1 MGGVHISDK
10 SPSIGQGPGVVKNT
24 LNTPRISI
32 SYSSHEFFNT
42 HAVATLGDPVEDLF
56 LYILKTRIIFKRGEQ
71 GAHEQVG
78 HILLSCCSGPAVID
92 FNNDSSNG
100 ITLSSF
106 LRAKRF
112 SKYFTHIN
120 HFHYSV
126 LLFSPF
132 LRWRK

>member
-1 MGGVHISDK
+1 MGGVHVSDK
-10 SPSIGQGPGVVKNT
+10 SLSIGQGPVVVKNT
-24 LNTPRISI
+24 LNTARLSI
-32 SYSSHEFFNT
+32 SYRRHELFNT
-42 HAVATLGDPVEDLF
+42 HAVATLGDPVEDIF
-56 LYILKTRIIFKRGEQ
+56 LYILKTRVTFKRGEQ
-71 GAHEQVG
+71 GVHEQVG
-78 HILLSCCSGPAVID
+78 HILLSRCSGPAVID
-92 FNNDSSNG
+92 FNNDSNNG
-100 ITLSSF
+100 ITLSIF